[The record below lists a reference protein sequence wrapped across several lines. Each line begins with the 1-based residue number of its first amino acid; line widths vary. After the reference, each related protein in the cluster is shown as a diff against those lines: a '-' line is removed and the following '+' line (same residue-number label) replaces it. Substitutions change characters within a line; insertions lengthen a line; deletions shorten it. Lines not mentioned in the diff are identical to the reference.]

1 MPGEATAL
9 LVCGAAFRK
18 PSRARDRLTRRRP
31 WFRQS
36 GVSVTSHPR
45 SSPFHVPSLSCS
57 PEPAGK
63 GHPGK
68 PFPAFRQTRPPGTR
82 DVRGGPLDSQERK
95 PWVGEW
101 TGPAVVHLVTQ
112 PGAGVA
118 SAGTHCDARVLSPP
132 SHRSALEPVS
142 SSASKVKCCSSLL
155 LQKQGTG
162 RSYPDKNPIKLSLRM
177 PCRKDRDSASCGENK
192 SKIF

>member
-1 MPGEATAL
+1 M
-9 LVCGAAFRK
+9 VCGAAFRK
-18 PSRARDRLTRRRP
+18 TSWARDRLTRRHP
-31 WFRQS
+31 WFHQS

-45 SSPFHVPSLSCS
+45 SSPFHVPSLSFS

-68 PFPAFRQTRPPGTR
+68 PWPAFRQTRPSGTR
-82 DVRGGPLDSQERK
+82 DVRGRPLHSQEMK

-101 TGPAVVHLVTQ
+101 TGPAVVHLVTE

-177 PCRKDRDSASCGENK
+177 PCRKDQDSASCGENK